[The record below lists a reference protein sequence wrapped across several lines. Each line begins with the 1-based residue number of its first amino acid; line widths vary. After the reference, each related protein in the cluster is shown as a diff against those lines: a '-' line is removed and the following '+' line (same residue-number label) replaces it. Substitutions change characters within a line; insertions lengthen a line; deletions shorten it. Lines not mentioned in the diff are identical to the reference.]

1 MSIWTTAI
9 CICYKPKKEK
19 GQAEAEADGGMTAL
33 VCCLIQY
40 HNDQDII
47 HVGLRIAM
55 TGDREDEEGYK
66 TIHQDKTRLQDLQ
79 TGDVHYIEENRN
91 PTKFNHLYRTWG
103 NDVTT
108 TTDLNKPHPELNRQ
122 RNQNTVSYMR
132 L

>member
-19 GQAEAEADGGMTAL
+19 GQAEADGGMTAL

-91 PTKFNHLYRTWG
+91 PMQSS
-103 NDVTT
+103 TT
-108 TTDLNKPHPELNRQ
+108 YTECGI
-122 RNQNTVSYMR
+122 MM
-132 L
+132 